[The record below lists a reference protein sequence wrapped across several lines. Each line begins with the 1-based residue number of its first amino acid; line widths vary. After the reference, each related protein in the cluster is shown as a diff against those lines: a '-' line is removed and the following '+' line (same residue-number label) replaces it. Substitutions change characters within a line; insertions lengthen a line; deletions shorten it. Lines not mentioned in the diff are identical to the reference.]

1 MQKQVVMY
9 SISINPS
16 ALKELSKLPKAM
28 AKKAGKLIDALA
40 EEPRPVGVK
49 KLKGKYED
57 LYRIR
62 IADDRIIYGIEDEIK
77 IVDILRIGNRK
88 DIYR

>member
-1 MQKQVVMY
+1 MY
-9 SISINPS
+9 NISICAS
-16 ALKELSKLPKAM
+16 ALKELGKLPKAM
-28 AKKAGKLIDALA
+28 AQKAGKAIDSLA

-62 IADDRIIYGIEDEIK
+62 ITDYRIIYGIEDEIR
-77 IVDILRIGNRK
+77 IVDIRRIGYRK

>member
-1 MQKQVVMY
+1 MY
-9 SISINPS
+9 NISINS
-16 ALKELSKLPKAM
+16 TALKELGKLPKAM
-28 AKKAGKLIDALA
+28 AKKAGKAIDSLA

-49 KLKGKYED
+49 KLRGIDED

-62 IADDRIIYGIEDEIK
+62 FGDYRIIYSIEDEIK
-77 IVDILRIGNRK
+77 IVDIRRIGHRK